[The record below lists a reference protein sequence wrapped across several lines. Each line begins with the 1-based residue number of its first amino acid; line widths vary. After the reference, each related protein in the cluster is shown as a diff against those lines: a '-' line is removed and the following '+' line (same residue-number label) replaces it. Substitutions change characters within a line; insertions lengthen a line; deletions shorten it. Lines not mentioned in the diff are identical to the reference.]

1 MYDNYQTLLFR
12 RDGAI
17 LTITMN
23 RPEVR
28 NAADMVMHNEL
39 SRVFREVA
47 RDDDTRVVI
56 LTGAGAAFS
65 AGGDIIAMQRKLAD
79 RTLWIQTVIE
89 AREIFYSMLD
99 LDKPIIA
106 RVNGHASGL
115 GATLAVYA
123 DIVVAVEE
131 AKFADP
137 HVKVGLTAGDGGA
150 LMWPMLIGFQK
161 AKEYLL
167 LGDQLTAREAE
178 RLGLINYCVPAAEL
192 DAKVNALA
200 SRLANGASRAI
211 GWTKQAI
218 NMTLRQMALSSMEAG
233 LGLETL
239 SQMSADHAEAVAAF
253 AEKREPHFAGR

>member
-1 MYDNYQTLLFR
+1 MYESYKTLLFH
-12 RDGAI
+12 RDGPI

-23 RPEVR
+23 RPDVR

-39 SRVFREVA
+39 SRVFRDVA
-47 RDDDTRVVI
+47 RDDKTKVVI
-56 LTGAGAAFS
+56 LTGAGGAFS
-65 AGGDIIAMQRKLAD
+65 AGGDIIAMQEKLKD
-79 RTLWIQTVIE
+79 RTLWVQTVTE

-99 LDKPIIA
+99 LEKPIIA

-115 GATLAVYA
+115 GATLAVYS

-167 LGDQLTAREAE
+167 LGDQMTAREAE
-178 RLGLINYCVPAAEL
+178 RLGLVNYCVPRAEL
-192 DAKVNALA
+192 DAKVNDIAR
-200 SRLANGASRAI
+200 RLAKGATRAI

-218 NMTLRQMALSSMEAG
+218 NMSLRQMALSSMEIG
-233 LGLETL
+233 FGLETL

-253 AEKREPHFAGR
+253 AEKREPRFG

>member
-1 MYDNYQTLLFR
+1 MYESYKTLLFH
-12 RDGAI
+12 RDGPI

-23 RPEVR
+23 RPDVR

-39 SRVFREVA
+39 SRVFRDVA
-47 RDDDTRVVI
+47 RDDETKVVI

-65 AGGDIIAMQRKLAD
+65 AGGDIIAMQEKLKD
-79 RTLWIQTVIE
+79 RTLWVQTVTE

-99 LDKPIIA
+99 LEKPIIA

-115 GATLAVYA
+115 GATLAVYS

-167 LGDQLTAREAE
+167 LGDQMTAREAE
-178 RLGLINYCVPAAEL
+178 RLGLVNYCVPRAEL
-192 DAKVNALA
+192 DAKVNDIAR
-200 SRLANGASRAI
+200 RLAKGATRAI

-218 NMTLRQMALSSMEAG
+218 NMSLGQMALSSMEIG
-233 LGLETL
+233 FGLETL

-253 AEKREPHFAGR
+253 AEKREPRFG

>member
-1 MYDNYQTLLFR
+1 MYENYKTLLFYR
-12 RDGAI
+12 NGPI

-39 SRVFREVA
+39 SRVFRDVA
-47 RDDDTRVVI
+47 RDEQTKVVI
-56 LTGAGAAFS
+56 LTGAGNAFS
-65 AGGDIIAMQRKLAD
+65 AGGDIIAMQKKLAN
-79 RTLWIQTVIE
+79 RTLWIQTVVE

-99 LDKPIIA
+99 LEKPIIA

-115 GATLAVYA
+115 GATLAVYS
-123 DIVVAVEE
+123 DIVVAVED

-167 LGDQLTAREAE
+167 LGDQMTAREAE
-178 RLGLINYCVPAAEL
+178 RLGLVNYCVPQPEL
-192 DAKVNALA
+192 DDKVNEIAMRLA
-200 SRLANGASRAI
+200 SGASRAI

-218 NMTLRQMALSSMEAG
+218 NMTLRQLALSSMEIG
-233 LGLETL
+233 FGLETL
-239 SQMSADHAEAVAAF
+239 SQLSTDHAEAVAAF
-253 AEKREPHFAGR
+253 AEKREPRFA